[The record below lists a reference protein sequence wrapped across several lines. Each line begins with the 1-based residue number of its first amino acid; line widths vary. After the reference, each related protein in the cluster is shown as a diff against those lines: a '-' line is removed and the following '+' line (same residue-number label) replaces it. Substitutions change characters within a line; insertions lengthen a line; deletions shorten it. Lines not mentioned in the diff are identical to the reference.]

1 MGCTFEGGKL
11 EASEDSA
18 VDSEPSEASTVES
31 SRKTGEAGAVEA
43 SESLAELGSRRTI
56 DI

>member
-18 VDSEPSEASTVES
+18 VDSEPSEASAVES

-56 DI
+56 DS